1 MNVSEFTITLD
12 REEDLLDSIGLICKN
27 VDFIS
32 ENLNARW
39 KRGNEDFKDLQFE
52 DLNILRIANRKIEI
66 LSNMYENIERNNE
79 VDEVLYKKEVW
90 LRRKSVDNLIKLLKV
105 EEDDLLDELLA
116 LNRRIW
122 IKNKQKREREDDYIN
137 ICEKNSGLNIEKKVL
152 EMKLKELSLEV
163 YLTQIEIETQSQCI
177 QSLRSQLSS
186 PAESPRFLS
195 ICSPLFQQ

>member
-52 DLNILRIANRKIEI
+52 DLDILRIANRKIEI

-79 VDEVLYKKEVW
+79 VDEVLYKK
-90 LRRKSVDNLIKLLKV
+90 
-105 EEDDLLDELLA
+105 
-116 LNRRIW
+116 
-122 IKNKQKREREDDYIN
+122 
-137 ICEKNSGLNIEKKVL
+137 
-152 EMKLKELSLEV
+152 
-163 YLTQIEIETQSQCI
+163 
-177 QSLRSQLSS
+177 
-186 PAESPRFLS
+186 
-195 ICSPLFQQ
+195 